1 MIQSAQFKVQRLR
14 ETYVESLRGVDLLN
28 PHPRS
33 GEALDLRL
41 RWRQYQKPDR
51 HQNVSVSL
59 SDTLPAGKAQVI
71 VAAGSSMDAIER
83 HCGDGTPPR
92 TLDQLVPWLNSRAS
106 ARQRAIYVV
115 RALPTQSYG
124 PRKMLRSAWNERLPS
139 IDLDREAGSCLIV
152 ARHDLGT
159 AQGPVVANEVLS
171 FHIQGAY

>member
-1 MIQSAQFKVQRLR
+1 M
-14 ETYVESLRGVDLLN
+14 
-28 PHPRS
+28 
-33 GEALDLRL
+33 
-41 RWRQYQKPDR
+41 
-51 HQNVSVSL
+51 SVSL